1 MRHKLS
7 VSNTL
12 RYFDLTLVYLI
23 KGLRPIGPSI
33 MEIYQTC
40 LVNLSQSVTSESLPE
55 KMESSHLSF
64 CPLYVLLCLFFP
76 LERDHLPSSAEA
88 ANIPPKEVTLYYEGS
103 LILMLP
109 ESTQVIALADLVLSP
124 LSFLISMNASEGLRF
139 RRTFRAE

>member
-7 VSNTL
+7 VCDTL
-12 RYFDLTLVYLI
+12 HYFYLILVYFI

-33 MEIYQTC
+33 MEIYQIY

-55 KMESSHLSF
+55 KMESSHPSF
-64 CPLYVLLCLFFP
+64 CPLYVLLCLCFP

-88 ANIPPKEVTLYYEGS
+88 AIILPKEVTLCYEGR

-109 ESTQVIALADLVLSP
+109 ESTQVIGPADLVLSP
-124 LSFLISMNASEGLRF
+124 LSFLMSVNAPERLRF
-139 RRTFRAE
+139 RRTFTAK